1 MKKLTALCV
10 LVLVGVSFSVTMA
23 FAEGNCSGKSDT
35 PIKKITQSDGTAP
48 KSG

>member
-1 MKKLTALCV
+1 MKKLAAISV
-10 LVLVGVSFSVTMA
+10 LVLIAISFSVSVYA
-23 FAEGNCSGKSDT
+23 KGDCSGKSNK